1 MKLPCSSFHL
11 IGYAMIVVIHMEDS
25 KHFNIQR
32 PTGFELTGT
41 QRNHDNINALMFDIT
56 IYLSNI

>member
-1 MKLPCSSFHL
+1 
-11 IGYAMIVVIHMEDS
+11 MIVVINMENL

-56 IYLSNI
+56 LYLSNI